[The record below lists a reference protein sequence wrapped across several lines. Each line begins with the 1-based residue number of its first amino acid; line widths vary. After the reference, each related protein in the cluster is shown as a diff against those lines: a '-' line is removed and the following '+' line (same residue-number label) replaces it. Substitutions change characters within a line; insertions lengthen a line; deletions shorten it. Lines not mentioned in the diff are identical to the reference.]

1 MTITSDRLTWIAIAG
16 AIAFL
21 VLTRH
26 NHVSH
31 EWSLYPPNYMETD
44 RQAVPAHDR
53 STGAEY
59 ARSQQ
64 RLPNH
69 DD

>member
-1 MTITSDRLTWIAIAG
+1 MTDSTDRLTWIAIAG
-16 AIAFL
+16 AIAVL

-26 NHVSH
+26 NHLSH
-31 EWSLYPPNYMETD
+31 DWSLYPPGDMETV
-44 RQAVPAHDR
+44 RPALSAHAP

-64 RLPNH
+64 RPHDH

>member
-1 MTITSDRLTWIAIAG
+1 MSDSTDRLTWIAIAG

-31 EWSLYPPNYMETD
+31 EWPLYPAGDVETV
-44 RQAVPAHDR
+44 RSALSAHAQ

-64 RLPNH
+64 RLRDH
-69 DD
+69 SD